1 MGNDDRWAV
10 LGGDQP
16 GPDPSHVGGPAERG
30 RVCRIP
36 EAKPTQR
43 GVVYTITPSYVDE
56 RTIWAG
62 TDDGLIHVTRDGG
75 RTWSDV
81 TPPDLKPWMKVS
93 LIDASHFDA
102 NEAFAAINTFRLDDL
117 QPHIYRPTDGGR
129 TWTHITNG
137 IPDGGIINTVR
148 EDPKRRG
155 LLFAGSE
162 QAVCVSFDSGGRW
175 QSLRLNMPATSI
187 RDLVIKDDDLIA
199 GTHGRSF
206 WILDDITPL
215 RRLPDTA
222 LGRATAVRAAGCD
235 ARALEHEH
243 GYAAAAGRARRPEP
257 ARRRPPAL
265 LAGRGC
271 AIRDRSRSPTAAG
284 WSCGDTRA
292 PIHLSPSWK
301 GAIHP
306 TTGFV
311 RISHCGDP
319 GPAPIRLG
327 SPSRAAGR
335 GRLQLPDRGDLEEHA
350 AHATGLVGA
359 ARALQRAAHGRW
371 PDARPH

>member
-1 MGNDDRWAV
+1 
-10 LGGDQP
+10 
-16 GPDPSHVGGPAERG
+16 
-30 RVCRIP
+30 
-36 EAKPTQR
+36 
-43 GVVYTITPSYVDE
+43 
-56 RTIWAG
+56 
-62 TDDGLIHVTRDGG
+62 
-75 RTWSDV
+75 
-81 TPPDLKPWMKVS
+81 MKVS

-206 WILDDITPL
+206 WILDDITAAAAA
-215 RRLPDTA
+215 RYTA

-271 AIRDRSRSPTAAG
+271 AIRDARDRRRRRDGRAAILERRSPEPLVEGRNTPDYWIRPNQPLRKTRGLHRFVWDLHHERPAVGAFSYPIAAI
-284 WSCGDTRA
+284 WRNTPRT
-292 PIHLSPSWK
+292 P
-301 GAIHP
+301 
-306 TTGFV
+306 
-311 RISHCGDP
+311 
-319 GPAPIRLG
+319 LG
-327 SPSRAAGR
+327 SWV
-335 GRLQLPDRGDLEEHA
+335 LP
-350 AHATGLVGA
+350 GL
-359 ARALQRAAHGRW
+359 AAHGRW
-371 PDARPH
+371 PNGLTDRPDGPARQGS